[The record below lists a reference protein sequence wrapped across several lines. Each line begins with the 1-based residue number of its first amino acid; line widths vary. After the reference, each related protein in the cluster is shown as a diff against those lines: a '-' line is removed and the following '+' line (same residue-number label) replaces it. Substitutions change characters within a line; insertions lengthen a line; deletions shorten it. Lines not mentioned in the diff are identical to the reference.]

1 MVGEIMGLQLN
12 FYSSFVEFCSLFY
25 FVAKGYKIFFIS
37 LFNRMELVV
46 FKSQTPC
53 RFVII
58 YVAFRG
64 RGPPSNMGGY
74 EKLKKTCKGG

>member
-1 MVGEIMGLQLN
+1 
-12 FYSSFVEFCSLFY
+12 
-25 FVAKGYKIFFIS
+25 
-37 LFNRMELVV
+37 MELVV

-58 YVAFRG
+58 YVAFHG

-74 EKLKKTCKGG
+74 EKLKKTCKGGWWNFLAR